1 MKTTSIPEARRNE
14 RRQMERRRRER
25 RANLEFGSPEWIEYV
40 QQNYLMW
47 PKYDRRNKDRRTQQ
61 RRNLEC
67 RRRRQTARIRFAQ
80 QQNQTR
86 LQLLSDEE
94 KKALRDIIQGG

>member
-1 MKTTSIPEARRNE
+1 MKATSIPEARRSE

-25 RANLEFGSPEWIEYV
+25 RVNLEFGSPEWIEYV
-40 QQNYLMW
+40 QSNYLMW
-47 PKYDRRNKDRRTQQ
+47 PKYDRRQKDRRSQP

-67 RRRRQTARIRFAQ
+67 RRRRQTARIRLAQ

-86 LQLLSDEE
+86 QHLLSDEE
-94 KKALRDIIQGG
+94 KKALSEIIRGG